1 MSREGRTPEETV
13 FMDELVDNC
22 SCIIDTSTI
31 HGGRMSASA
40 RARVVPNNPITF
52 PPSMEVTHKS
62 SHLRLKP
69 VSFALLLLIPSLVSA
84 ESLREFQERQCKQDK
99 QVSCERAADML
110 EGEQHAERIV
120 VLGVK
125 FATNVDR
132 VTREADKKPIL
143 GEAYSD
149 VLDDYFKAEAE
160 NGVKLA
166 VTADV
171 INLCAEHYHDYW
183 INRKMWWPTNDTGQP
198 DWSTIYYYI
207 VDHYYGYCLRQFH

>member
-31 HGGRMSASA
+31 HGGRMSAGA
-40 RARVVPNNPITF
+40 W
-52 PPSMEVTHKS
+52 THKS
-62 SHLRLKP
+62 SQLRLKA
-69 VSFALLLLIPSLVSA
+69 VSFALLLFIPSLVSA
-84 ESLREFQERQCKQDK
+84 ESLREFQERQCKQGK
-99 QVSCERAADML
+99 QESCERAADML
-110 EGEQHAERIV
+110 EGEQHADHIV
-120 VLGVK
+120 LLGDK

-132 VTREADKKPIL
+132 AKREADKKPIL
-143 GEAYSD
+143 AEAYID

-166 VTADV
+166 VAADV

-183 INRKMWWPTNDTGQP
+183 INRKMWWPTNDAGQP

-207 VDHYYGYCLRQFH
+207 VEHYYGYCLRSAL

>member
-1 MSREGRTPEETV
+1 MSRKGRTPEAAM

-31 HGGRMSASA
+31 HGGRMSAGA
-40 RARVVPNNPITF
+40 W
-52 PPSMEVTHKS
+52 MYKS
-62 SHLRLKP
+62 NVLQWKIIILLFSILLSS
-69 VSFALLLLIPSLVSA
+69 SFVSA
-84 ESLREFQERQCKQDK
+84 ESLREFQERQCRQGKQE
-99 QVSCERAADML
+99 SCERAADML

-120 VLGVK
+120 VLGDK

-132 VTREADKKPIL
+132 SKREADKKPIL

-149 VLDDYFKAEAE
+149 VLDDYFAAEAE
-160 NGVKLA
+160 KGIKPA
-166 VTADV
+166 VTQDV

-183 INRKMWWPTNDTGQP
+183 INRKMWWPTNDAGKP

-207 VDHYYGYCLRQFH
+207 VEHYYGYCLRSAL